1 MSFEGRRI
9 SEPSALRALSHPL
22 RLRIIELLEQ
32 AGPITATVAAAHL
45 GTTPSNCSFHLRLL
59 AKHGFI
65 EEADGAVGRNR
76 PWQRVDNHVI
86 INVDELDPDARDT
99 VPMLIGAGAERL
111 RTNGLRWFAA
121 RAHYAPEWRDAAGDI
136 HLVLNL
142 TAAELA
148 DVRKAIDAAVAP
160 FRGNESRDR
169 EGSEPVAFV
178 VSALPLA
185 RPAAPPPD
193 PRD

>member
-1 MSFEGRRI
+1 VSFEGRRI

-32 AGPITATVAAAHL
+32 AGPVTATEAAAHL

-76 PWQRVDNHVI
+76 PWKRSDPHVVVP
-86 INVDELDPDARDT
+86 VDELDADARDT

-121 RAHYAPEWRDAAGDI
+121 REGYSQEWRDAAGDT
-136 HLVLNL
+136 HLVLHL

-148 DVRKAIDAAVAP
+148 ELRAAINELVAP
-160 FRGNESRDR
+160 YRGSGARDR
-169 EGSEPVAFV
+169 DGAEPVALV

-185 RPAAPPPD
+185 RPPVPSHD
-193 PRD
+193 PSE

>member
-9 SEPSALRALSHPL
+9 SESSALRALSHPL

-32 AGPITATVAAAHL
+32 AGPITATAAAAHL

-65 EEADGAVGRNR
+65 EEADGGVGRNR
-76 PWQRVDNHVI
+76 PWRRVDNHVVVR
-86 INVDELDPDARDT
+86 VDELDADARDA

-111 RTNGLRWFAA
+111 RANGLRWFAA
-121 RAHYAPEWRDAAGDI
+121 RHDYPHEWREVAGDT
-136 HLVLNL
+136 HLVLSL

-148 DVRKAIDAAVAP
+148 GVRKAIDDLVEP
-160 FRGNESRDR
+160 FRGSEARERD
-169 EGSEPVAFV
+169 GAEPVAFV

-185 RPAAPPPD
+185 RPVAPPQESPD
-193 PRD
+193 

>member
-32 AGPITATVAAAHL
+32 AGPITATAAAAHL

-65 EEADGAVGRNR
+65 EEADGGVGRNR
-76 PWQRVDNHVI
+76 PWRRVDTHVVVK
-86 INVDELDPDARDT
+86 VDELDSDARDT
-99 VPMLIGAGAERL
+99 VPMLIAAGAERL
-111 RTNGLRWFAA
+111 RANGLRWYAA
-121 RAHYAPEWRDAAGDI
+121 RDGYPREWRDAAGDD
-136 HLVLNL
+136 HVVLSL
-142 TAAELA
+142 TSAELA
-148 DVRKAIDAAVAP
+148 HVRQVIADLVAP
-160 FRGNESRDR
+160 FRGKDSRDR
-169 EGSEPVAFV
+169 DGAEPVAFV

-185 RPAAPPPD
+185 RPAVSQEPSD
-193 PRD
+193 

>member
-1 MSFEGRRI
+1 VSFEGRRI

-32 AGPITATVAAAHL
+32 AGPLTATAAAAHL
-45 GTTPSNCSFHLRLL
+45 GTTPSNCSFHLRQL

-65 EEADGAVGRNR
+65 TEADGGVGRNR
-76 PWQRVDNHVI
+76 PWRRADDHVTIRVD
-86 INVDELDPDARDT
+86 DLDQAGRDS

-111 RTNGLRWFAA
+111 RANGLRWFAA
-121 RAHYAPEWRDAAGDI
+121 RDGYSKEWRDAAGDL

-142 TAAELA
+142 TAGELTALRRKIA
-148 DVRKAIDAAVAP
+148 DLVAP
-160 FRGNESRDR
+160 YRGSQAKARR
-169 EGSEPVAFV
+169 MRTEPVAFV

-185 RPAAPPPD
+185 RPPKDDDA
-193 PRD
+193 

>member
-32 AGPITATVAAAHL
+32 AGPITATAAAAHL

-65 EEADGAVGRNR
+65 EEADGGVGRNR
-76 PWQRVDNHVI
+76 PWRRVDNHVVVK
-86 INVDELDPDARDT
+86 VDELDADARDA
-99 VPMLIGAGAERL
+99 VPMLIAAGAERL

-121 RAHYAPEWRDAAGDI
+121 RDEYPQEWREAAGDT

-148 DVRKAIDAAVAP
+148 GLRSDIDALVAP
-160 FRGNESRDR
+160 FRGRETGVRD
-169 EGSEPVAFV
+169 GAEPVAFL

-185 RPAAPPPD
+185 RPNSSPHEPPD
-193 PRD
+193 

>member
-32 AGPITATVAAAHL
+32 AGPITATAAAAHL

-65 EEADGAVGRNR
+65 EEADGGVGRNR
-76 PWQRVDNHVI
+76 PWRRVDNHVVI
-86 INVDELDPDARDT
+86 KVDELDPDARDT

-111 RTNGLRWFAA
+111 RANGLRWFAA
-121 RAHYAPEWRDAAGDI
+121 RDDYSRDWREAAGDT

-142 TAAELA
+142 TSVELA
-148 DVRKAIDAAVAP
+148 HLRKAIDDLVAP
-160 FRGNESRDR
+160 FRGNDSRDR
-169 EGSEPVAFV
+169 DGAEPVAFV

-185 RPAAPPPD
+185 RPAVPHEPPD
-193 PRD
+193 